1 MVMKLKGKAKR
12 ISLMSKRSNKKGCK
26 TEKVI
31 ARNFGSFSRQ
41 MKVDKKKTVV
51 LRFHEFFSSNESG

>member
-1 MVMKLKGKAKR
+1 MKLKGKAKR

-41 MKVDKKKTVV
+41 MKVDKKRSVM
-51 LRFHEFFSSNESG
+51 FSRVFLVK